1 MSKSEVPSYS
11 QFACVGTGFAGIGLG
26 ATLKRWY
33 DIGDIQFFERNSKLG
48 GTWFVNQYPGCACD
62 IPSALYSFSFEANP
76 NWSRVMPPQEE
87 LWRYLDH
94 VARKYNLTN
103 KMKFGVDVER
113 CEWSEARQR
122 WRMTI
127 RRYSDDSIFTHECQ
141 FLFTATGQLMQP
153 NPIDVP
159 GAENFKGA
167 IFHSSRWDTSVD
179 IEGKTVVVFGNGC
192 TATQLIPAIVDKV
205 KHLTQ
210 VTRTKHWIMESVD
223 SANTTF
229 MKKVFGSVPGT
240 MRIQRLL
247 MFAWA
252 EDSFRGFYMTDA
264 GTRYRKRVQA
274 RVEKYMRATAPE
286 KYHDKIIPDF
296 ELGCKRRVFDSG
308 YLKSLHS
315 ENMTLMDDPVLE
327 IVPEG
332 IRTKDG
338 IIEADVIVMCNG
350 FVTNNAVGGLKVIG
364 RGGEMIEQHWESFGG
379 AEAYNCTILNNFPNL
394 FVSWRVLHISLF
406 ADSGLSGPNSLTG
419 HTSAIIAAENSIN
432 FSLRIIKPLLD
443 GKGTIIEVKRD
454 AEEEYVEQMQRDM
467 QDRVWYTGCNSWYL
481 RGSKEGKKWNGS
493 TYPYSQVYFLYRCLF
508 PRFGDL
514 QISGPTHPGRRRS
527 TWRKPAI
534 LAFIGYLLSIYLGIS
549 RNPLAR
555 NRYWQQLRT
564 IMQLLRLML
573 IMKLRSAWRKVAI
586 SAAASTVFLLL
597 SPFRLWKLRQES
609 IKVVP
614 GHRGYV
620 TLIIAVLLALVQLFL
635 GGTRV
640 SLVTE
645 FDIGQF
651 AAIAS
656 FFACILLCPLLF
668 LEHSRSVRPS
678 DLAIIYL
685 LVSLACDATEF
696 WLAFESGEL
705 YNTDALYMGIPN
717 LALKCVLILAG
728 SRGKASILRNTGEQS
743 SPEEV
748 GGVLSRTFFW
758 WINPILARGNKFV
771 LSGDSLPS
779 LHIELSSEVLRRRAL
794 RCWDQRVK
802 PENKITL
809 PRVLVNSLW
818 SHFLAPIIPR
828 LSLIIFR
835 YAQPVLISTVIRYLN
850 SSYVESSQTGYQLI
864 LMASIVYI
872 GLAVSSALYFN
883 RLNRLQVMIR
893 GALVGLINSKS
904 LTQQSVGYD
913 DARAITLMSTD
924 AENVGQS
931 ARQFHETW
939 AQIIE
944 VLIGTVMLARQVG
957 WACVVPFVMIFF
969 CSRMSKYL
977 AQNLQSKQK
986 DWNEATQK
994 RLAMTTSMLSSMKGL
1009 KMLGVTNY
1017 AAGLVQHLRKQELHM
1032 ASRVRWMMVAYNAS
1046 ANALGLFA
1054 PIITL
1059 MVFVIVASIN
1069 KKGQYLDTE
1078 TAFTTTALLGLVTHP
1093 SNMIMTIIPQAVGS
1107 LAGFQ
1112 RIQDYLLQ
1120 PPRSDSRV
1128 LLRESDDATTEAA
1141 PAIVIERVVI
1151 QPNASKPPIV
1161 SNVDV
1166 EVARGSLVMC
1176 SGPVGCGKSALAKAL
1191 IGEIPISS
1199 GTISLSSKR
1208 IGYCAQSPWLP
1219 GGTFK
1224 EAICGFLP
1232 EDQSWYEEVI
1242 QLCCLKEDLEALS
1255 TGDQTMIGSRG
1266 LNLSGGQRQ
1275 RVALARA
1282 LYARCDIMLLD
1293 DSFSAL
1299 DGKTERQIVDNLIG
1313 SEGYFKKAGVTAF
1326 IITTSTSYFKLAD
1339 QLLILGNGSVT
1350 YKGTWDDLAQK
1361 PGEILKFNND
1371 ESHDQSSVQEVKM
1384 DKTVLKQKLKVEE
1397 GISDL
1402 SRAAG
1407 DFSLYG
1413 YYITAV
1419 KLRNFLLLL
1428 LCTAGNAFF
1437 ATFPQYWLQK
1447 WTSAPNSETWFYAG
1461 GYVLCSF
1468 LAWCSTNGSMSSTWL
1483 LIAPYSGMELHRRLL
1498 GTVIECNSQPLQ
1510 PRYTVSGSAVATRYS
1525 FPDSPQVAAFES
1537 LTLAPTNRFTR
1548 DLQIDS
1554 ANGSAVQRAED
1565 DDTGIPTCC
1574 GGHLHRAAG
1583 LLAYIE
1589 TLDGLATIRAF
1600 GWEKQVENANIRS
1613 LDKSQKPAYI
1623 LFCLQRWLCI
1633 VLDLIVAAI
1642 ATSLIAFAVLM
1653 KGTTTAGQIG
1663 MALNLVLV
1671 VNSTL
1676 LSFVSAF
1683 TNLEVSLGAISRLK
1697 NLAEQ
1702 TPKEDK
1708 PGEDYVPKLPWPS
1721 DGVVEINNMTVA
1733 YNSEAVAL
1741 QNVTIKVSG
1750 GQQLI
1755 ICGRTGSGKST
1766 LLLALLRLLDAS
1778 SGSIKVDGVDLSL
1791 VPRSLIRED
1800 CFITVCQDPFI
1811 LDQTSLRF
1819 NLNPISMV
1827 GWRGLADVLIIDV
1840 LQRTGLWS
1848 HFKSGESD
1856 ITPSEAKEILDTPM
1870 SSLPQMST
1878 GQTQLFALSRAIL
1891 QKAMEGTEAYVMGG
1905 RHPGKK
1911 ILLLDEATASLDP
1924 ETEAAM
1930 GRIIHEEFTAQGH
1943 TVMAISHRLGG
1954 LAENMREGQDAVA
1967 LLSNG
1972 RIEKIGS
1979 VHEVLGTMVLEI

>member
-1 MSKSEVPSYS
+1 M
-11 QFACVGTGFAGIGLG
+11 
-26 ATLKRWY
+26 
-33 DIGDIQFFERNSKLG
+33 
-48 GTWFVNQYPGCACD
+48 
-62 IPSALYSFSFEANP
+62 
-76 NWSRVMPPQEE
+76 
-87 LWRYLDH
+87 DH
-94 VARKYNLTN
+94 N
-103 KMKFGVDVER
+103 
-113 CEWSEARQR
+113 
-122 WRMTI
+122 
-127 RRYSDDSIFTHECQ
+127 
-141 FLFTATGQLMQP
+141 
-153 NPIDVP
+153 
-159 GAENFKGA
+159 
-167 IFHSSRWDTSVD
+167 
-179 IEGKTVVVFGNGC
+179 
-192 TATQLIPAIVDKV
+192 TQ
-205 KHLTQ
+205 
-210 VTRTKHWIMESVD
+210 
-223 SANTTF
+223 
-229 MKKVFGSVPGT
+229 
-240 MRIQRLL
+240 
-247 MFAWA
+247 
-252 EDSFRGFYMTDA
+252 
-264 GTRYRKRVQA
+264 
-274 RVEKYMRATAPE
+274 
-286 KYHDKIIPDF
+286 
-296 ELGCKRRVFDSG
+296 
-308 YLKSLHS
+308 
-315 ENMTLMDDPVLE
+315 
-327 IVPEG
+327 
-332 IRTKDG
+332 
-338 IIEADVIVMCNG
+338 
-350 FVTNNAVGGLKVIG
+350 
-364 RGGEMIEQHWESFGG
+364 
-379 AEAYNCTILNNFPNL
+379 
-394 FVSWRVLHISLF
+394 
-406 ADSGLSGPNSLTG
+406 
-419 HTSAIIAAENSIN
+419 
-432 FSLRIIKPLLD
+432 
-443 GKGTIIEVKRD
+443 
-454 AEEEYVEQMQRDM
+454 
-467 QDRVWYTGCNSWYL
+467 
-481 RGSKEGKKWNGS
+481 
-493 TYPYSQVYFLYRCLF
+493 
-508 PRFGDL
+508 
-514 QISGPTHPGRRRS
+514 
-527 TWRKPAI
+527 
-534 LAFIGYLLSIYLGIS
+534 
-549 RNPLAR
+549 
-555 NRYWQQLRT
+555 
-564 IMQLLRLML
+564 
-573 IMKLRSAWRKVAI
+573 AI

-620 TLIIAVLLALVQLFL
+620 TLIIAVLLALVQIFL

-645 FDIGQF
+645 FDIGQS

-656 FFACILLCPLLF
+656 FLACILLCPLLF

-678 DLAIIYL
+678 DLSIIYL

-696 WLAFESGEL
+696 WLAFENGEL
-705 YNTDALYMGIPN
+705 NNTDALYMGIAN
-717 LALKCVLILAG
+717 LALKCVLIFAG
-728 SRGKASILRNTGEQS
+728 SRDKASVLRNTSEQA

-779 LHIELSSEVLRRRAL
+779 LHTELSSEVLRRRAL

-809 PRVLVNSLW
+809 PRVLVSSLW

-828 LSLIIFR
+828 LSLIVFR
-835 YAQPVLISTVIRYLN
+835 YAQSVLISTVIRYLN
-850 SSYVESSQTGYQLI
+850 SSSVESSQTGYQLI
-864 LMASIVYI
+864 FMASTVYI

-893 GALVGLINSKS
+893 GALVGLINNKS

-913 DARAITLMSTD
+913 DAKAITLMSTD

-994 RLAMTTSMLSSMKGL
+994 RLAMATSMLSSMKGL

-1017 AAGLVQHLRKQELHM
+1017 AAGLVQHLRKQELHK

-1059 MVFVIVASIN
+1059 MVFVVVASIN
-1069 KKGQYLDTE
+1069 KKGQYLDTQ

-1093 SNMIMTIIPQAVGS
+1093 ANMIMTIIPQAVGS

-1128 LLRESDDATTEAA
+1128 LLKESDDATTGAA
-1141 PAIVIERVVI
+1141 PVIVIERVAI

-1161 SNVDV
+1161 SNIDL
-1166 EVARGSLVMC
+1166 EVVRGSLVMC

-1191 IGEIPISS
+1191 IGELPVSS

-1219 GGTFK
+1219 GGTLK
-1224 EAICGFLP
+1224 EAVCGFLP
-1232 EDQSWYEEVI
+1232 EDQSWYEEVL
-1242 QLCCLKEDLEALS
+1242 QLCCLKEDLEGLS
-1255 TGDQTMIGSRG
+1255 MGDQTMIGSRG

-1326 IITTSTSYFKLAD
+1326 IITNSTSYFKLAD

-1361 PGEILKFNND
+1361 PGEILKFNDD
-1371 ESHDQSSVQEVKM
+1371 ESHDQNSMQEVKM

-1483 LIAPYSGMELHRRLL
+1483 LIAPHSGMELHRRLL
-1498 GTVIECNSQPLQ
+1498 GTVIDAPLSFFSNTDIGVTLNRFSQDIQLVDRQLPPAILSLTVQIFKLIVQTALLFSAQKMMTLAFPLVVVAIYIVQ
-1510 PRYTVSGSAVATRYS
+1510 RVYLRTSRQLRLLDLESQSAVYS
-1525 FPDSPQVAAFES
+1525 SFLES
-1537 LTLAPTNRFTR
+1537 
-1548 DLQIDS
+1548 
-1554 ANGSAVQRAED
+1554 
-1565 DDTGIPTCC
+1565 
-1574 GGHLHRAAG
+1574 
-1583 LLAYIE
+1583 
-1589 TLDGLATIRAF
+1589 LDGLATIRAF

-1613 LDKSQKPAYI
+1613 LDKSQQPAYI

-1697 NLAEQ
+1697 NLEEQ

-1708 PGEDYVPKLPWPS
+1708 PGEDYVPELSWPS
-1721 DGVVEINNMTVA
+1721 AGVVEINNVTVA

-1741 QNVTIKVSG
+1741 QNVTVKVSG
-1750 GQQLI
+1750 GQQLV

-1766 LLLALLRLLDAS
+1766 LLLALLRLLDVS
-1778 SGSIKVDGVDLSL
+1778 SGSIEVDGVDLSL

-1811 LDQTSLRF
+1811 LDQASLRF

-1827 GWRGLADVLIIDV
+1827 GWRGLADVLIIDI

-1848 HFKSGESD
+1848 HFKSGESE
-1856 ITPSEAKEILDTPM
+1856 ITPSEAKDILDTSM

-1878 GQTQLFALSRAIL
+1878 GQTQLFSLSRAIL
-1891 QKAMEGTEAYVMGG
+1891 QRSIDAAEASVLSGQLL
-1905 RHPGKK
+1905 GKK

-1924 ETEAAM
+1924 DTETAVS
-1930 GRIIHEEFTAQGH
+1930 RIIHEEFTAKGH
-1943 TVMAISHRLGG
+1943 TVIAISHRLGG

-1972 RIEKIGS
+1972 TIDKIGS
-1979 VHEVLGTMVLEI
+1979 VHEVLGTAALGT

>member
-1 MSKSEVPSYS
+1 MDHNS
-11 QFACVGTGFAGIGLG
+11 Q
-26 ATLKRWY
+26 
-33 DIGDIQFFERNSKLG
+33 
-48 GTWFVNQYPGCACD
+48 
-62 IPSALYSFSFEANP
+62 
-76 NWSRVMPPQEE
+76 
-87 LWRYLDH
+87 
-94 VARKYNLTN
+94 
-103 KMKFGVDVER
+103 
-113 CEWSEARQR
+113 
-122 WRMTI
+122 
-127 RRYSDDSIFTHECQ
+127 
-141 FLFTATGQLMQP
+141 
-153 NPIDVP
+153 
-159 GAENFKGA
+159 
-167 IFHSSRWDTSVD
+167 
-179 IEGKTVVVFGNGC
+179 
-192 TATQLIPAIVDKV
+192 
-205 KHLTQ
+205 
-210 VTRTKHWIMESVD
+210 
-223 SANTTF
+223 
-229 MKKVFGSVPGT
+229 
-240 MRIQRLL
+240 
-247 MFAWA
+247 
-252 EDSFRGFYMTDA
+252 
-264 GTRYRKRVQA
+264 
-274 RVEKYMRATAPE
+274 
-286 KYHDKIIPDF
+286 
-296 ELGCKRRVFDSG
+296 
-308 YLKSLHS
+308 
-315 ENMTLMDDPVLE
+315 
-327 IVPEG
+327 
-332 IRTKDG
+332 
-338 IIEADVIVMCNG
+338 
-350 FVTNNAVGGLKVIG
+350 AV
-364 RGGEMIEQHWESFGG
+364 
-379 AEAYNCTILNNFPNL
+379 
-394 FVSWRVLHISLF
+394 
-406 ADSGLSGPNSLTG
+406 
-419 HTSAIIAAENSIN
+419 
-432 FSLRIIKPLLD
+432 
-443 GKGTIIEVKRD
+443 
-454 AEEEYVEQMQRDM
+454 
-467 QDRVWYTGCNSWYL
+467 
-481 RGSKEGKKWNGS
+481 
-493 TYPYSQVYFLYRCLF
+493 
-508 PRFGDL
+508 
-514 QISGPTHPGRRRS
+514 
-527 TWRKPAI
+527 
-534 LAFIGYLLSIYLGIS
+534 
-549 RNPLAR
+549 
-555 NRYWQQLRT
+555 
-564 IMQLLRLML
+564 
-573 IMKLRSAWRKVAI
+573 

-620 TLIIAVLLALVQLFL
+620 TLIIAVLLALVQVFL

-656 FFACILLCPLLF
+656 FLACILLCPLLF

-678 DLAIIYL
+678 DLSIIYL

-696 WLAFESGEL
+696 WLAFASGEL
-705 YNTDALYMGIPN
+705 NNTDALYMGIAN
-717 LALKCVLILAG
+717 LTLKFVLIFAG
-728 SRGKASILRNTGEQS
+728 SRSKASILRNTGEQS
-743 SPEEV
+743 CPEEV

-779 LHIELSSEVLRRRAL
+779 LHTELSSEVLRRRAL
-794 RCWDQRVK
+794 RCWEQRVK

-818 SHFLAPIIPR
+818 SHFLAPIFPR

-850 SSYVESSQTGYQLI
+850 SSSVESSQTGYQLI
-864 LMASIVYI
+864 FKASIVYI

-893 GALVGLINSKS
+893 GALVGLINNKS

-913 DARAITLMSTD
+913 DAKAITLMSTD

-1017 AAGLVQHLRKQELHM
+1017 AAGLVQHLRKQELEM

-1069 KKGQYLDTE
+1069 RKGQYLDTE

-1093 SNMIMTIIPQAVGS
+1093 ANMIMTIIPQAVGS

-1120 PPRSDSRV
+1120 PPRGDSRV
-1128 LLRESDDATTEAA
+1128 LLRESDDAMTGPA
-1141 PAIVIERVVI
+1141 PAIVIERVAI

-1161 SNVDV
+1161 SNINL
-1166 EVARGSLVMC
+1166 EVARGSLAMC

-1191 IGEIPISS
+1191 IGELPVNS

-1232 EDQSWYEEVI
+1232 EDQSWYEEVL
-1242 QLCCLKEDLEALS
+1242 QLCCLKEDLEGLS
-1255 TGDQTMIGSRG
+1255 KGDQTMIGSRG

-1313 SEGYFKKAGVTAF
+1313 SEGYFKKAGVAAF
-1326 IITTSTSYFKLAD
+1326 IITNSTSYFKLAD
-1339 QLLILGNGSVT
+1339 QLLILGNGSVA

-1361 PGEILKFNND
+1361 PGEILKFNHD

-1413 YYITAV
+1413 YYITAI

-1437 ATFPQYWLQK
+1437 ATFPQYWLEK

-1483 LIAPYSGMELHRRLL
+1483 LIAPHSGMELHRRLL
-1498 GTVIECNSQPLQ
+1498 GTVIDAPLSFFSNTDIGVTLNRFSQDIQLVDRQLPPAILSLTVRNSPEIFKLIVQTALLFTAQKMMTLAFPLVVVAIYVVQ
-1510 PRYTVSGSAVATRYS
+1510 RVYLRTSRQLRLLDLESQSAVYS
-1525 FPDSPQVAAFES
+1525 SFLES
-1537 LTLAPTNRFTR
+1537 
-1548 DLQIDS
+1548 
-1554 ANGSAVQRAED
+1554 
-1565 DDTGIPTCC
+1565 
-1574 GGHLHRAAG
+1574 
-1583 LLAYIE
+1583 
-1589 TLDGLATIRAF
+1589 LDGLATIRAF

-1613 LDKSQKPAYI
+1613 LDKSQQPVYI

-1697 NLAEQ
+1697 NLEEE

-1721 DGVVEINNMTVA
+1721 AGVVEINDMTVA

-1766 LLLALLRLLDAS
+1766 LFLALLRLLDAG

-1827 GWRGLADVLIIDV
+1827 GWRGLDDVLIIDV
-1840 LQRTGLWS
+1840 LQQTGLWS
-1848 HFKSGESD
+1848 HFKSGESE

-1891 QKAMEGTEAYVMGG
+1891 QKAMDGTEASVMGS

-1943 TVMAISHRLGG
+1943 TVIAISHRLGG
-1954 LAENMREGQDAVA
+1954 LAENMREGRDAVA

-1972 RIEKIGS
+1972 RIEKIGGM
-1979 VHEVLGTMVLEI
+1979 HEVLGTIVMES

>member
-103 KMKFGVDVER
+103 KMNFGVDVER

-179 IEGKTVVVFGNGC
+179 IEGKKVVVFGNGC

-210 VTRTKHWIMESVD
+210 VIRTKHWIMESVD

-240 MRIQRLL
+240 MTIQRLL

-274 RVEKYMRATAPE
+274 RVENYMRAKAPE
-286 KYHDKIIPDF
+286 KYHDKLIPDF

-308 YLKSLHS
+308 YLESLHS

-364 RGGEMIEQHWESFGG
+364 RGGETIDQHWESFGG

-394 FVSWRVLHISLF
+394 FVLL
-406 ADSGLSGPNSLTG
+406 GPNSLTG

-443 GKGTIIEVKRD
+443 GKGTIVEVKRD

-508 PRFGDL
+508 PKFGDL
-514 QISGPTHPGRRRS
+514 QIS
-527 TWRKPAI
+527 
-534 LAFIGYLLSIYLGIS
+534 
-549 RNPLAR
+549 
-555 NRYWQQLRT
+555 
-564 IMQLLRLML
+564 
-573 IMKLRSAWRKVAI
+573 
-586 SAAASTVFLLL
+586 
-597 SPFRLWKLRQES
+597 
-609 IKVVP
+609 
-614 GHRGYV
+614 
-620 TLIIAVLLALVQLFL
+620 IIAVLLALVQIFL

-656 FFACILLCPLLF
+656 FLACILLCPLLY

-696 WLAFESGEL
+696 WLAYEGGKL
-705 YNTDALYMGIPN
+705 YNDDALYMSIAN
-717 LALKCVLILAG
+717 LALKLVLIFAG

-779 LHIELSSEVLRRRAL
+779 LHTELSSEVLRRRAL

-802 PENKITL
+802 PETKITL
-809 PRVLVNSLW
+809 PRVLVSSLW

-850 SSYVESSQTGYQLI
+850 SSSVESSQTGYQLTF
-864 LMASIVYI
+864 MASIVYI

-957 WACVVPFVMIFF
+957 WACMVPFVMIFF

-1017 AAGLVQHLRKQELHM
+1017 AAGLVQRLRKQELQM

-1093 SNMIMTIIPQAVGS
+1093 ANMIMTIIPQAVGS

-1128 LLRESDDATTEAA
+1128 LLREPDDATTEAA

-1176 SGPVGCGKSALAKAL
+1176 SGPVGCGKSTLAKAL
-1191 IGEIPISS
+1191 IGELPISS

-1219 GGTFK
+1219 GGTLK
-1224 EAICGFLP
+1224 EAICGFPP

-1299 DGKTERQIVDNLIG
+1299 DGRTEHQIVDNLIG

-1326 IITTSTSYFKLAD
+1326 IFTNSTSYFKLAD

-1361 PGEILKFNND
+1361 PGEILKFNDD
-1371 ESHDQSSVQEVKM
+1371 ESHDQNSVQEVKM

-1413 YYITAV
+1413 MVPRHFGSAYHLTFYLFAGYYITAV

-1428 LCTAGNAFF
+1428 LCTGGNAFF

-1483 LIAPYSGMELHRRLL
+1483 LIAPHSGMELHQRLL
-1498 GTVIECNSQPLQ
+1498 GTVIDAPLSFFSNTDIGVTLNRFSQDIQLVDRQLPPAILSLTIFKLIVQTALLFSAQKMMTLAFPLVVVAIYIVQ
-1510 PRYTVSGSAVATRYS
+1510 RVYLRTSRQLRLLDLESQSAVYS
-1525 FPDSPQVAAFES
+1525 SFLES
-1537 LTLAPTNRFTR
+1537 
-1548 DLQIDS
+1548 
-1554 ANGSAVQRAED
+1554 
-1565 DDTGIPTCC
+1565 
-1574 GGHLHRAAG
+1574 
-1583 LLAYIE
+1583 
-1589 TLDGLATIRAF
+1589 LDGLATIRAF
-1600 GWEKQVENANIRS
+1600 GWEKQVENANIQS
-1613 LDKSQKPAYI
+1613 LDKSQQPAYI

-1697 NLAEQ
+1697 NLEEE

-1721 DGVVEINNMTVA
+1721 AGVVEINGMTVA

-1750 GQQLI
+1750 GQKLI

-1766 LLLALLRLLDAS
+1766 LLLALLRLLDTS
-1778 SGSIKVDGVDLSL
+1778 SGSVKVDGVDLSL

-1827 GWRGLADVLIIDV
+1827 GWRGLDDVLIIDV
-1840 LQRTGLWS
+1840 LQQTGLWS
-1848 HFKSGESD
+1848 HFKSGESE

-1870 SSLPQMST
+1870 SSLPPMST

-1891 QKAMEGTEAYVMGG
+1891 QKAMDGTKASVMGS
-1905 RHPGKK
+1905 RHPRKK

-1943 TVMAISHRLGG
+1943 TVIAISHRLGG
-1954 LAENMREGQDAVA
+1954 LAENMREGRDAVA

-1972 RIEKIGS
+1972 RIEKIGG
-1979 VHEVLGTMVLEI
+1979 VHEVLGAMVLES

>member
-1 MSKSEVPSYS
+1 MDHNS
-11 QFACVGTGFAGIGLG
+11 Q
-26 ATLKRWY
+26 
-33 DIGDIQFFERNSKLG
+33 
-48 GTWFVNQYPGCACD
+48 
-62 IPSALYSFSFEANP
+62 
-76 NWSRVMPPQEE
+76 
-87 LWRYLDH
+87 
-94 VARKYNLTN
+94 
-103 KMKFGVDVER
+103 
-113 CEWSEARQR
+113 
-122 WRMTI
+122 
-127 RRYSDDSIFTHECQ
+127 
-141 FLFTATGQLMQP
+141 
-153 NPIDVP
+153 
-159 GAENFKGA
+159 
-167 IFHSSRWDTSVD
+167 
-179 IEGKTVVVFGNGC
+179 
-192 TATQLIPAIVDKV
+192 
-205 KHLTQ
+205 
-210 VTRTKHWIMESVD
+210 
-223 SANTTF
+223 
-229 MKKVFGSVPGT
+229 
-240 MRIQRLL
+240 
-247 MFAWA
+247 
-252 EDSFRGFYMTDA
+252 
-264 GTRYRKRVQA
+264 
-274 RVEKYMRATAPE
+274 
-286 KYHDKIIPDF
+286 
-296 ELGCKRRVFDSG
+296 
-308 YLKSLHS
+308 
-315 ENMTLMDDPVLE
+315 
-327 IVPEG
+327 
-332 IRTKDG
+332 
-338 IIEADVIVMCNG
+338 
-350 FVTNNAVGGLKVIG
+350 
-364 RGGEMIEQHWESFGG
+364 
-379 AEAYNCTILNNFPNL
+379 
-394 FVSWRVLHISLF
+394 
-406 ADSGLSGPNSLTG
+406 
-419 HTSAIIAAENSIN
+419 
-432 FSLRIIKPLLD
+432 
-443 GKGTIIEVKRD
+443 
-454 AEEEYVEQMQRDM
+454 
-467 QDRVWYTGCNSWYL
+467 
-481 RGSKEGKKWNGS
+481 
-493 TYPYSQVYFLYRCLF
+493 
-508 PRFGDL
+508 
-514 QISGPTHPGRRRS
+514 
-527 TWRKPAI
+527 
-534 LAFIGYLLSIYLGIS
+534 
-549 RNPLAR
+549 
-555 NRYWQQLRT
+555 
-564 IMQLLRLML
+564 
-573 IMKLRSAWRKVAI
+573 AI
-586 SAAASTVFLLL
+586 SAAASAVFLLL
-597 SPFRLWKLRQES
+597 SPFWLWKLRQES

-620 TLIIAVLLALVQLFL
+620 TLVIAVLLALVQIFF
-635 GGTRV
+635 GGTRA
-640 SLVTE
+640 SLVSE
-645 FDIGQF
+645 FGIGQF

-656 FFACILLCPLLF
+656 FLACILLCPLLF

-678 DLAIIYL
+678 NLGIIYL

-696 WLAFESGEL
+696 WLAYEGGKL
-705 YNTDALYMGIPN
+705 YNDDALYMSTAN
-717 LALKCVLILAG
+717 LALKLVLIFAG

-743 SPEEV
+743 SPEELC
-748 GGVLSRTFFW
+748 GVLSRTFFW

-771 LSGDSLPS
+771 LSIDSLPS
-779 LHIELSSEVLRRRAL
+779 LHTELSSEVLRRRAL
-794 RCWDQRVK
+794 RCWDQRAK
-802 PENKITL
+802 PETKITL
-809 PRVLVNSLW
+809 PRVLVSSLW

-850 SSYVESSQTGYQLI
+850 SSSVESSQTGYQLI
-864 LMASIVYI
+864 VMASIVYI

-893 GALVGLINSKS
+893 GALVGLINNKS

-913 DARAITLMSTD
+913 DAKAITLMSTD

-944 VLIGTVMLARQVG
+944 VFIGTVMLARQVG

-994 RLAMTTSMLSSMKGL
+994 RLALTTSMLSSTKGL

-1017 AAGLVQHLRKQELHM
+1017 AAELVQHLRKQELEM

-1054 PIITL
+1054 PIVTL

-1093 SNMIMTIIPQAVGS
+1093 TNMIMTIIPQAVGS

-1128 LLRESDDATTEAA
+1128 LLRESDDGTTEAA
-1141 PAIVIERVVI
+1141 PAIVIQRVVI
-1151 QPNASKPPIV
+1151 QPNASKPPIL

-1282 LYARCDIMLLD
+1282 LYARCNIMLLD

-1326 IITTSTSYFKLAD
+1326 IITNSTSYFKLAD
-1339 QLLILGNGSVT
+1339 QLLILGNGSVA

-1361 PGEILKFNND
+1361 PGEILKFNDD
-1371 ESHDQSSVQEVKM
+1371 ESHDQNSVQEVKM

-1407 DFSLYG
+1407 NFSLYG

-1483 LIAPYSGMELHRRLL
+1483 LIAPHSGMELHRRLL
-1498 GTVIECNSQPLQ
+1498 GTVIDAPLSFFSNTDIGVTLNRFSQDIQLVDRQLPPAILSLTIFKLIVQTALLFSAQKMMTLAFPLVVVAIYIVQ
-1510 PRYTVSGSAVATRYS
+1510 RVYLRTSRQLRLLDLESQSAVYS
-1525 FPDSPQVAAFES
+1525 SFLES
-1537 LTLAPTNRFTR
+1537 
-1548 DLQIDS
+1548 
-1554 ANGSAVQRAED
+1554 
-1565 DDTGIPTCC
+1565 
-1574 GGHLHRAAG
+1574 
-1583 LLAYIE
+1583 
-1589 TLDGLATIRAF
+1589 LDGLATIRAF

-1613 LDKSQKPAYI
+1613 LDKSQQPAYI

-1653 KGTTTAGQIG
+1653 NGTTTAGQIG

-1697 NLAEQ
+1697 NLEEQ

-1708 PGEDYVPKLPWPS
+1708 PGEDYVPELSWPS
-1721 DGVVEINNMTVA
+1721 AGVVEINDVTVA

-1741 QNVTIKVSG
+1741 QNVNVKVSG

-1766 LLLALLRLLDAS
+1766 LLLALLRLLDVS
-1778 SGSIKVDGVDLSL
+1778 SGSIKLDGVDLSL

-1827 GWRGLADVLIIDV
+1827 GWRGLADFLVIDV

-1848 HFKSGESD
+1848 HFKSGESE
-1856 ITPSEAKEILDTPM
+1856 ITPSEAKDILDTSM

-1891 QKAMEGTEAYVMGG
+1891 QKAVDCTEASAMGG

-1943 TVMAISHRLGG
+1943 TVIAISHRLGG

-1979 VHEVLGTMVLEI
+1979 VHEVLGTMVLER

>member
-1 MSKSEVPSYS
+1 
-11 QFACVGTGFAGIGLG
+11 
-26 ATLKRWY
+26 
-33 DIGDIQFFERNSKLG
+33 
-48 GTWFVNQYPGCACD
+48 
-62 IPSALYSFSFEANP
+62 
-76 NWSRVMPPQEE
+76 MPPQEE

-179 IEGKTVVVFGNGC
+179 IEGKKVVVFGNGC

-210 VTRTKHWIMESVD
+210 VIRTKHWIMESVD

-240 MRIQRLL
+240 MTIQRLL

-264 GTRYRKRVQA
+264 GTRYRKRVPA

-308 YLKSLHS
+308 YLQSLHS

-364 RGGEMIEQHWESFGG
+364 RGGETIDQHWESFGG

-394 FVSWRVLHISLF
+394 FVLL
-406 ADSGLSGPNSLTG
+406 GPNSLTG

-443 GKGTIIEVKRD
+443 GKGTVVEVKRD
-454 AEEEYVEQMQRDM
+454 AEEEYVQQMQRDM

-508 PRFGDL
+508 PKFDDL
-514 QISGPTHPGRRRS
+514 QIS
-527 TWRKPAI
+527 I
-534 LAFIGYLLSIYLGIS
+534 
-549 RNPLAR
+549 
-555 NRYWQQLRT
+555 
-564 IMQLLRLML
+564 
-573 IMKLRSAWRKVAI
+573 
-586 SAAASTVFLLL
+586 
-597 SPFRLWKLRQES
+597 
-609 IKVVP
+609 
-614 GHRGYV
+614 
-620 TLIIAVLLALVQLFL
+620 FL

-656 FFACILLCPLLF
+656 FLACILLCPLLF

-696 WLAFESGEL
+696 WLAYEGGKL
-705 YNTDALYMGIPN
+705 YNDDALYMGIAN
-717 LALKCVLILAG
+717 LTLKFVLMFAG
-728 SRGKASILRNTGEQS
+728 SRGKASILRSTGEQS

-758 WINPILARGNKFV
+758 WINPILARGSKFV

-779 LHIELSSEVLRRRAL
+779 LHTELSSEVLRRRAL
-794 RCWDQRVK
+794 RCWDQRAK
-802 PENKITL
+802 PETKITL

-818 SHFLAPIIPR
+818 SHFLAPVIPR

-850 SSYVESSQTGYQLI
+850 SSSVESSQTGYQLI
-864 LMASIVYI
+864 FMASIVYV

-893 GALVGLINSKS
+893 GALVGLINNKS

-913 DARAITLMSTD
+913 DAKAIMLMSTD

-944 VLIGTVMLARQVG
+944 VFIGTVMLARQVG
-957 WACVVPFVMIFF
+957 WVCVVPFVMIFCEF
-969 CSRMSKYL
+969 PAPTSGFDERLMSSQVCSRMSKYL

-1017 AAGLVQHLRKQELHM
+1017 AAGLVQHLRKQELEM
-1032 ASRVRWMMVAYNAS
+1032 ASR
-1046 ANALGLFA
+1046 
-1054 PIITL
+1054 
-1059 MVFVIVASIN
+1059 
-1069 KKGQYLDTE
+1069 
-1078 TAFTTTALLGLVTHP
+1078 
-1093 SNMIMTIIPQAVGS
+1093 
-1107 LAGFQ
+1107 
-1112 RIQDYLLQ
+1112 
-1120 PPRSDSRV
+1120 
-1128 LLRESDDATTEAA
+1128 
-1141 PAIVIERVVI
+1141 AIVIERVAI

-1161 SNVDV
+1161 SNVDL
-1166 EVARGSLVMC
+1166 EVTRGSLVMC

-1191 IGEIPISS
+1191 IGELPVNS

-1232 EDQSWYEEVI
+1232 QDQSWYEEVL
-1242 QLCCLKEDLEALS
+1242 QLCCLKEDLEGLS
-1255 TGDQTMIGSRG
+1255 MGDQTMIGSRG

-1326 IITTSTSYFKLAD
+1326 IITNSTSYFKLAD

-1361 PGEILKFNND
+1361 PGEILKFNDD
-1371 ESHDQSSVQEVKM
+1371 ESHNQNSVQEVKM

-1413 YYITAV
+1413 TPEIFKLIVQTA
-1419 KLRNFLLLL
+1419 LLF
-1428 LCTAGNAFF
+1428 TA
-1437 ATFPQYWLQK
+1437 QK
-1447 WTSAPNSETWFYAG
+1447 
-1461 GYVLCSF
+1461 
-1468 LAWCSTNGSMSSTWL
+1468 M
-1483 LIAPYSGMELHRRLL
+1483 M
-1498 GTVIECNSQPLQ
+1498 
-1510 PRYTVSGSAVATRYS
+1510 
-1525 FPDSPQVAAFES
+1525 
-1537 LTLAPTNRFTR
+1537 TLAFP
-1548 DLQIDS
+1548 LVVVAIYI
-1554 ANGSAVQRAED
+1554 VQRVYL
-1565 DDTGIPTCC
+1565 PFSS
-1574 GGHLHRAAG
+1574 RA
-1583 LLAYIE
+1583 
-1589 TLDGLATIRAF
+1589 
-1600 GWEKQVENANIRS
+1600 
-1613 LDKSQKPAYI
+1613 
-1623 LFCLQRWLCI
+1623 
-1633 VLDLIVAAI
+1633 
-1642 ATSLIAFAVLM
+1642 
-1653 KGTTTAGQIG
+1653 
-1663 MALNLVLV
+1663 
-1671 VNSTL
+1671 
-1676 LSFVSAF
+1676 
-1683 TNLEVSLGAISRLK
+1683 RLK
-1697 NLAEQ
+1697 NLEEQ

-1721 DGVVEINNMTVA
+1721 AGVVEINDVTVA
-1733 YNSEAVAL
+1733 YNSEAFAL
-1741 QNVTIKVSG
+1741 RNVTIKVSG
-1750 GQQLI
+1750 GQQFI

-1766 LLLALLRLLDAS
+1766 LLLALLRLLDAT

-1819 NLNPISMV
+1819 NLNPISTV

-1840 LQRTGLWS
+1840 LQQTGLWS
-1848 HFKSGESD
+1848 HFKSGESE
-1856 ITPSEAKEILDTPM
+1856 ITPSEAKDILDTPM

-1891 QKAMEGTEAYVMGG
+1891 QKAMDGTEASVMGG

-1930 GRIIHEEFTAQGH
+1930 GRIIHEQFTAQGH
-1943 TVMAISHRLGG
+1943 TVIAISHRLGG
-1954 LAENMREGQDAVA
+1954 LAENMREGRDAVA

-1972 RIEKIGS
+1972 RIEKIGG
-1979 VHEVLGTMVLEI
+1979 VHEVLGTMVLES

>member
-1 MSKSEVPSYS
+1 MDHNS
-11 QFACVGTGFAGIGLG
+11 Q
-26 ATLKRWY
+26 
-33 DIGDIQFFERNSKLG
+33 
-48 GTWFVNQYPGCACD
+48 
-62 IPSALYSFSFEANP
+62 
-76 NWSRVMPPQEE
+76 
-87 LWRYLDH
+87 
-94 VARKYNLTN
+94 
-103 KMKFGVDVER
+103 
-113 CEWSEARQR
+113 
-122 WRMTI
+122 
-127 RRYSDDSIFTHECQ
+127 
-141 FLFTATGQLMQP
+141 
-153 NPIDVP
+153 
-159 GAENFKGA
+159 
-167 IFHSSRWDTSVD
+167 
-179 IEGKTVVVFGNGC
+179 
-192 TATQLIPAIVDKV
+192 
-205 KHLTQ
+205 
-210 VTRTKHWIMESVD
+210 
-223 SANTTF
+223 
-229 MKKVFGSVPGT
+229 
-240 MRIQRLL
+240 
-247 MFAWA
+247 
-252 EDSFRGFYMTDA
+252 
-264 GTRYRKRVQA
+264 
-274 RVEKYMRATAPE
+274 
-286 KYHDKIIPDF
+286 
-296 ELGCKRRVFDSG
+296 
-308 YLKSLHS
+308 
-315 ENMTLMDDPVLE
+315 
-327 IVPEG
+327 
-332 IRTKDG
+332 
-338 IIEADVIVMCNG
+338 
-350 FVTNNAVGGLKVIG
+350 AV
-364 RGGEMIEQHWESFGG
+364 
-379 AEAYNCTILNNFPNL
+379 
-394 FVSWRVLHISLF
+394 
-406 ADSGLSGPNSLTG
+406 
-419 HTSAIIAAENSIN
+419 
-432 FSLRIIKPLLD
+432 
-443 GKGTIIEVKRD
+443 
-454 AEEEYVEQMQRDM
+454 
-467 QDRVWYTGCNSWYL
+467 
-481 RGSKEGKKWNGS
+481 
-493 TYPYSQVYFLYRCLF
+493 
-508 PRFGDL
+508 
-514 QISGPTHPGRRRS
+514 
-527 TWRKPAI
+527 
-534 LAFIGYLLSIYLGIS
+534 
-549 RNPLAR
+549 
-555 NRYWQQLRT
+555 
-564 IMQLLRLML
+564 
-573 IMKLRSAWRKVAI
+573 

-620 TLIIAVLLALVQLFL
+620 TLIIAVLLALVQVFL

-640 SLVTE
+640 SPVTE

-656 FFACILLCPLLF
+656 FLACILLCPLLF

-678 DLAIIYL
+678 DLSIIYL

-696 WLAFESGEL
+696 WLAFASGEL
-705 YNTDALYMGIPN
+705 NNTDALYMGIAN
-717 LALKCVLILAG
+717 LTLKFVLIFAG

-743 SPEEV
+743 CPEEV

-779 LHIELSSEVLRRRAL
+779 LHTELSSEVLRRRAL
-794 RCWDQRVK
+794 RCWEQRVK

-809 PRVLVNSLW
+809 PRVLFNSLW
-818 SHFLAPIIPR
+818 SHFLAPIFPR

-850 SSYVESSQTGYQLI
+850 SSSVESSQTGYQLI
-864 LMASIVYI
+864 FMASIVYI

-893 GALVGLINSKS
+893 GALVGLINNKS

-913 DARAITLMSTD
+913 DAKAITLMSTD

-939 AQIIE
+939 AQVIE
-944 VLIGTVMLARQVG
+944 VLIGTAMLARQVG

-1017 AAGLVQHLRKQELHM
+1017 AAGLVQHLRKQELEM

-1093 SNMIMTIIPQAVGS
+1093 ANMIMTIIPQAVGS

-1128 LLRESDDATTEAA
+1128 LLRESDDAMTGPT
-1141 PAIVIERVVI
+1141 PAIVVKRVAI
-1151 QPNASKPPIV
+1151 RPNVSKPPIV
-1161 SNVDV
+1161 SNVDL
-1166 EVARGSLVMC
+1166 EVARGSSVIC

-1191 IGEIPISS
+1191 IGELPLNS

-1219 GGTFK
+1219 GGTLK

-1232 EDQSWYEEVI
+1232 EDHSWYEEVL
-1242 QLCCLKEDLEALS
+1242 QLCCLKEDLEGLS
-1255 TGDQTMIGSRG
+1255 MGDQTMIGSRG

-1313 SEGYFKKAGVTAF
+1313 SEGYFKQAGVTAF
-1326 IITTSTSYFKLAD
+1326 IITNSTSYFKLAD
-1339 QLLILGNGSVT
+1339 QLLILGNGFVA

-1361 PGEILKFNND
+1361 PGEILKFNHD

-1447 WTSAPNSETWFYAG
+1447 WTSAPTSETWFYAG

-1483 LIAPYSGMELHRRLL
+1483 LIAPHSGMELHRRLL
-1498 GTVIECNSQPLQ
+1498 GTVIEFVSFIVLLSTEIFKLIVQTALLFTAQKMMTLAFPLVVVAIYVVQRVYLRTSRQLRLLDLESQ
-1510 PRYTVSGSAVATRYS
+1510 SAVYS
-1525 FPDSPQVAAFES
+1525 SFLES
-1537 LTLAPTNRFTR
+1537 
-1548 DLQIDS
+1548 
-1554 ANGSAVQRAED
+1554 
-1565 DDTGIPTCC
+1565 
-1574 GGHLHRAAG
+1574 
-1583 LLAYIE
+1583 
-1589 TLDGLATIRAF
+1589 LDGLATIRAF
-1600 GWEKQVENANIRS
+1600 GWEKQVEKANIRS
-1613 LDKSQKPAYI
+1613 LDKSQQPAYI

-1697 NLAEQ
+1697 NLEEQ

-1708 PGEDYVPKLPWPS
+1708 PGEDYIPKLPWPS
-1721 DGVVEINNMTVA
+1721 AGVVEINDVTVA

-1755 ICGRTGSGKST
+1755 ICGRTGGGKST

-1827 GWRGLADVLIIDV
+1827 GWRGLDDVLIIDV
-1840 LQRTGLWS
+1840 LQQTGLWS
-1848 HFKSGESD
+1848 HFKSGESE

-1878 GQTQLFALSRAIL
+1878 GQTQLFSLSRAIL
-1891 QKAMEGTEAYVMGG
+1891 QKSIDAAEASVLSGQLL
-1905 RHPGKK
+1905 GKK

-1924 ETEAAM
+1924 DTETAM
-1930 GRIIHEEFTAQGH
+1930 SRVIHEEFTAKGH
-1943 TVMAISHRLGG
+1943 TVIAISHRLGG
-1954 LAENMREGQDAVA
+1954 LGENMREGQDAVA

-1972 RIEKIGS
+1972 RIDKIGS
-1979 VHEVLGTMVLEI
+1979 VHEVLGTTALDS